1 MDLTGLINL
10 EILEYAY
17 NQLANLNLV
26 DLPSLKT
33 LNCSYNQLET
43 LNVLNL
49 TSLQVLI
56 CASNQLT
63 TLNLAGLT
71 NLITLDF
78 SYNNLTLTNVSGLS
92 PNLKSLVCVN
102 NNLTS
107 LDVSG
112 LTSLE
117 TLNCYS
123 NQLTSLDVSSLN
135 NLKHLDIAQNQI
147 TAIDVSNL
155 TQLEMLNCS
164 RNQLTDIY
172 IVGLN
177 NLTTFYCAENQLT
190 TLNLTNQ
197 QNLRFLDYS
206 FNAIP
211 NLDVSALTNLSYLG
225 CGNTQSTLLDISNL
239 NNLQTLLCFNNQL
252 TTLNINNAPFLNDL
266 RCSDNLLTTLFIK
279 NGRAEQTLD
288 FTNNPTLEYICAD
301 EAQLETIQTTLNGLG
316 MSTTVS
322 NSYCTFSPGGNHNTI
337 RGIAIFD
344 DNNDGCDATD
354 VVNPFVRLNV
364 NDGSAFGATVTNI
377 NGTYNFYTGA
387 GTYTIEPNIE
397 NPTWFTFSPSSADF
411 TFANDNNN
419 ISTQDFCIAAVGT
432 HSDIEVVF
440 TQLEVARPGFD
451 ARYKVVYKNKGNQME
466 SGTINL
472 NFDDN
477 RTDFVSSEPTVTTA
491 VTNALSWDYTN
502 LMPFESR
509 SIELILN
516 INSPMESP
524 AVNNGDIL
532 NFTATIT
539 PVVSDE
545 LPSDNQFTFN
555 QTVLGSFDP
564 NDIMC
569 LEGASVPPTE
579 IGEYLHYIVN
589 FENTG
594 TFYAENIV
602 VRLTIDESKYDINS
616 MQLLNTSSPSST
628 RITNNLVEFVFE
640 GINLAAAA
648 GNPPVGGHGNVLFKI
663 KTKTNLE
670 ENDTVLQR
678 AGIYFDYN
686 FPIVTNDAET
696 TFAALSNGDIEV
708 DQTIAIYPNPTKGNI
723 NITSQSTL
731 KSIELFDVQGR
742 LMETHILDEMNTTID
757 ITNKAKGI
765 YFLKITSDNGTKVE
779 KIIKE

>member
-1 MDLTGLINL
+1 
-10 EILEYAY
+10 
-17 NQLANLNLV
+17 
-26 DLPSLKT
+26 
-33 LNCSYNQLET
+33 
-43 LNVLNL
+43 
-49 TSLQVLI
+49 
-56 CASNQLT
+56 
-63 TLNLAGLT
+63 
-71 NLITLDF
+71 
-78 SYNNLTLTNVSGLS
+78 
-92 PNLKSLVCVN
+92 
-102 NNLTS
+102 
-107 LDVSG
+107 
-112 LTSLE
+112 
-117 TLNCYS
+117 
-123 NQLTSLDVSSLN
+123 
-135 NLKHLDIAQNQI
+135 
-147 TAIDVSNL
+147 
-155 TQLEMLNCS
+155 
-164 RNQLTDIY
+164 
-172 IVGLN
+172 
-177 NLTTFYCAENQLT
+177 
-190 TLNLTNQ
+190 
-197 QNLRFLDYS
+197 
-206 FNAIP
+206 
-211 NLDVSALTNLSYLG
+211 
-225 CGNTQSTLLDISNL
+225 
-239 NNLQTLLCFNNQL
+239 
-252 TTLNINNAPFLNDL
+252 
-266 RCSDNLLTTLFIK
+266 
-279 NGRAEQTLD
+279 
-288 FTNNPTLEYICAD
+288 
-301 EAQLETIQTTLNGLG
+301 
-316 MSTTVS
+316 
-322 NSYCTFSPGGNHNTI
+322 
-337 RGIAIFD
+337 
-344 DNNDGCDATD
+344 
-354 VVNPFVRLNV
+354 
-364 NDGSAFGATVTNI
+364 
-377 NGTYNFYTGA
+377 
-387 GTYTIEPNIE
+387 
-397 NPTWFTFSPSSADF
+397 
-411 TFANDNNN
+411 
-419 ISTQDFCIAAVGT
+419 
-432 HSDIEVVF
+432 
-440 TQLEVARPGFD
+440 
-451 ARYKVVYKNKGNQME
+451 
-466 SGTINL
+466 
-472 NFDDN
+472 
-477 RTDFVSSEPTVTTA
+477 
-491 VTNALSWDYTN
+491 
-502 LMPFESR
+502 MPFESR
-509 SIELILN
+509 SIELVLN

-686 FPIVTNDAET
+686 FPILTNDAET

-742 LMETHILDEMNTTID
+742 LMETHILDEMNTMID